1 MEDDH
6 RVWPPQPAPR
16 HRRTPPRYTWGADGL
31 AGPARPLEPVREQDP
46 ARPSEPA
53 HPSDRVRPYESARP
67 RERERPQESTRPS
80 ERERPQESTR
90 PSERERPQEHT
101 RPSEAGRP
109 RERLRPYESARPSE
123 SVRPPEPDW
132 GRSGEPEPLDLSPEE
147 PPWSP
152 RMRSTEAWD
161 ALPPSARLHVSPAD
175 PGARGRVVASRA
187 WGRWA
192 GVLVAAL
199 AAVGLVATA
208 TVLVLRLTA
217 PQEETGRLND
227 SLAGVTATLPQG
239 WSEDAVTPV
248 TGFTSVIRNEDG
260 AVVMARSVP
269 GPVRD
274 VKKATAE
281 AAELYSRLL
290 LQGDRV
296 SVVEDRPMPQ
306 GHTRALRAEYRDV
319 VNRPAFLRVILL
331 TRDEDAVMLV
341 GLLQPEEAGRR
352 QALDAV
358 MTSIRRR

>member
-31 AGPARPLEPVREQDP
+31 AGPARPLEPVREQEP
-46 ARPSEPA
+46 AR
-53 HPSDRVRPYESARP
+53 PSDRVRPYE
-67 RERERPQESTRPS
+67 RERPQEPARPS
-80 ERERPQESTR
+80 EP
-90 PSERERPQEHT
+90 
-101 RPSEAGRP
+101 ARP
-109 RERLRPYESARPSE
+109 RERLRPYESARPQ
-123 SVRPPEPDW
+123 EPDW

-147 PPWSP
+147 PPWNP

-161 ALPPSARLHVSPAD
+161 PLPPSARMHVSPAD

-199 AAVGLVATA
+199 AAVGLVAAA

-217 PQEETGRLND
+217 PPEETGRLND

-239 WSEDAVTPV
+239 WSEGAVAPV

-290 LQGDRV
+290 LKGDRV
-296 SVVEDRPMPQ
+296 SVVEDRPVPQ

-319 VNRPAFLRVILL
+319 VNRPAFLRVMLL